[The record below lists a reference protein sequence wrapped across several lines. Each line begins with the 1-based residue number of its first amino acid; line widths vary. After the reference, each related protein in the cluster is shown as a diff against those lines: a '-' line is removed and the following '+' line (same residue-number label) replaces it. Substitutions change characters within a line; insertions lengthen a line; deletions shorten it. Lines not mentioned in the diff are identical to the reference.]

1 MTCTPPTEELDGGPP
16 LGYQAMPSPASSA
29 TLDEVVLR
37 LASHPDVD
45 AAALGGSSRESQMT
59 PESDIDLLIVVDEKL
74 ANLRTGVTWIEGRMG
89 DLLFVTRSEVDAIA
103 STEPMSGVDA
113 WVGRVARFLA
123 HGRILVDP
131 GGRLAKAQKAARQLP
146 EMASGPTRGDAY
158 RAWHKINYDRQHNRR
173 MLTSDDSDYATA
185 LDLRLLYGL
194 DDVFTG
200 YFAIR
205 YVRWEG
211 EKAAIR
217 YLRERDP
224 AFLELFNRCLAEQDR
239 GMKFSLYEQLCQ
251 EATTPAG
258 GLWPEEPTSAHL
270 REPKSATP
278 ETHAAATA
286 FVQSLVRGD

>member
-1 MTCTPPTEELDGGPP
+1 MTSTPSNEALDGGAP

-37 LASHPDVD
+37 LASHPDVEG
-45 AAALGGSSRESQMT
+45 AALVGSGADSLMT
-59 PESDIDLLIVVDEKL
+59 AASDIDLLIVVEEKW
-74 ANLRTGVTWIEGRMG
+74 AILRTGVTWIEGRMG
-89 DLLFVTRSEVDAIA
+89 DLLFVTRNEVDAIA
-103 STEPMSGVDA
+103 CTEPLSGADA

-123 HGRILVDP
+123 CGRILVDSD
-131 GGRLAKAQKAARQLP
+131 GRLAKAQKAARQLP

-173 MLTSDDSDYATA
+173 MLTSDDADYATA

-211 EKAAIR
+211 QKAAIR

-224 AFLELFNRCLAEQDR
+224 AFLELFKRCLAEQDWDA
-239 GMKFSLYEQLCQ
+239 KFALYEQLCQ

-258 GLWPEEPTSAHL
+258 GLWPEEPTGAHL
-270 REPKSATP
+270 REPESATP
-278 ETHAAATA
+278 ETHAASTT

>member
-1 MTCTPPTEELDGGPP
+1 
-16 LGYQAMPSPASSA
+16 
-29 TLDEVVLR
+29 
-37 LASHPDVD
+37 
-45 AAALGGSSRESQMT
+45 
-59 PESDIDLLIVVDEKL
+59 
-74 ANLRTGVTWIEGRMG
+74 
-89 DLLFVTRSEVDAIA
+89 
-103 STEPMSGVDA
+103 
-113 WVGRVARFLA
+113 
-123 HGRILVDP
+123 
-131 GGRLAKAQKAARQLP
+131 
-146 EMASGPTRGDAY
+146 
-158 RAWHKINYDRQHNRR
+158 

-224 AFLELFNRCLAEQDR
+224 AFLKLFKRCLAEQDR
-239 GMKFSLYEQLCQ
+239 DAKFALYEQLCQ

-270 REPKSATP
+270 REPESATP
-278 ETHAAATA
+278 ETHAAGTT